1 MITCREHYTQALFTI
16 TTPTGLSSKPGVVLA
31 SETHYAP
38 NYLSIPGDKWVRSS
52 DGTTLTCEQLFDAL
66 SKQDN
71 NTDTQLVRLTD
82 YDFQGMYDVD
92 RDQEFDD
99 LAAAYVNLSRV
110 VEKTTV
116 DVYDPTDK
124 KHKEMRYGDLLVPG
138 SVVKFKGRAY
148 FFSIE
153 GGTSLLEGYW
163 TDNESWRRSTYEFL
177 LYVRSEGGPIELTY
191 TV

>member
-1 MITCREHYTQALFTI
+1 MITCREHYIQALFTI
-16 TTPTGLSSKPGVVLA
+16 DTPTGLSSKPGVVLA
-31 SETHYAP
+31 TKTFYDP
-38 NYLSIPGDKWVRSS
+38 NYLSIPGDNWVRSS
-52 DGTTLTCEQLFDAL
+52 DGAILTCEQLFDAL
-66 SKQDN
+66 TNQSQD
-71 NTDTQLVRLTD
+71 TDTQLVRLTD
-82 YDFQGMYDVD
+82 YDFQDMYE
-92 RDQEFDD
+92 DQDQKFDD

-116 DVYDPTDK
+116 DVYDQTDK

-148 FFSIE
+148 SFSIE

-163 TDNESWRRSTYEFL
+163 TDNESWSRSTYEFL

>member
-1 MITCREHYTQALFTI
+1 MITCREHYTGELFTI
-16 TTPTGLSSKPGVVLA
+16 TTPTDLSSKPGVVLA

-38 NYLSIPGDKWVRSS
+38 NYLSIPGDNWVRSS

-66 SKQDN
+66 AAN
-71 NTDTQLVRLTD
+71 NTQLVRLTD

-110 VEKTTV
+110 VEKTKV
-116 DVYDPTDK
+116 DVYDPTDHEYK
-124 KHKEMRYGDLLVPG
+124 QMRYGDLLVPG
-138 SVVKFKGRAY
+138 SVVKFKGSTY

-153 GGTSLLEGYW
+153 FWSALLEGYW
-163 TDNESWRRSTYEFL
+163 TDNESRTRPTYEFL
-177 LYVRSEGGPIELTY
+177 SYVLTEGGPIELTY